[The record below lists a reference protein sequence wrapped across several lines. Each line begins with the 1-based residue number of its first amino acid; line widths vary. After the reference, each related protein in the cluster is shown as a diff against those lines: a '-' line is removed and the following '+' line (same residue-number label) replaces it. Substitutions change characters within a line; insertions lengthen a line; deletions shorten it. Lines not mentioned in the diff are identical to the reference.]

1 MTTYQSPISP
11 GVSWYEASCGPR
23 PRYQPLDGDRSC
35 DVVIIGGGYTGL
47 SAAYHLAQT
56 GADVV
61 LVEAHRLGDGASG
74 RNGGQLSSGQR
85 HSVLWLEERFG
96 YTRAK
101 ALWNLAEEAKA
112 HAVGLIGEHDID
124 CDLTFGHLT
133 ALHKAR
139 YYAGEAATVDALW
152 TRYGYDKITMLVRPA
167 MAAALGS
174 EFYHGGSR
182 DAGAGHL
189 HPMKFLIGLANAAAA
204 AGAHL
209 FEDTAAINIEIGRRP
224 KVKTLSGTL
233 HAGRVLVACNGHIG
247 ALEPET
253 ARHVMPI
260 RSYIAAT
267 EPLADDSGVLPG
279 SECACDSRF
288 VIRYFRK
295 SADNRLLFG
304 GREVYTGGP
313 PENIAPHQ
321 RQQIV
326 EVYPQL
332 MDVAIS
338 HAWGGSVAVTLP
350 RLPFVREVM
359 PNVLSVAG
367 FSGQGVA
374 LAPFAGKLVAEAFN
388 GNRER
393 LKLFEDLA
401 MPAFPGG
408 ALLRQ
413 PLLTLAMAFYA
424 LRDRI

>member
-1 MTTYQSPISP
+1 MTPYQSPISP
-11 GVSWYEASCGPR
+11 GVSWYEASCGAR
-23 PRYQPLDGDRSC
+23 PRHGSLDGDTSC
-35 DVVIIGGGYTGL
+35 DVAIVGGGFTGL
-47 SAAYHLAQT
+47 SAAYHLAQS
-56 GADVV
+56 GAYVV
-61 LVEAHRLGDGASG
+61 LLEAHRLGDGASG

-85 HSVLWLEERFG
+85 QSVHWLEKRYG
-96 YTRAK
+96 LTRAR
-101 ALWNLAEEAKA
+101 ALWDLAEEAKA
-112 HAVGLIGEHDID
+112 HAVGLIKEHGID

-139 YYAGEAATVDALW
+139 YYDGERANVDALW
-152 TRYGYDKITMLVRPA
+152 KRYGYDKITMLVRPA

-174 EFYHGGSR
+174 DFYYGGSR

-189 HPMKFLIGLANAAAA
+189 HPMKFLIGLAKAAKA
-204 AGAHL
+204 AGAKL
-209 FEDTAAINIEIGRRP
+209 FEDTAAINIEPGRRP
-224 KVKTLSGTL
+224 KVRTLSGTV
-233 HAGRVLVACNGHIG
+233 HADRVLIACNGHIG

-267 EPLADDSGVLPG
+267 EPLADDTYVLPG

-304 GREVYTGGP
+304 GREVYTGGLP
-313 PENIAPHQ
+313 KNIAPHQ
-321 RQQIV
+321 RQQIG
-326 EVYPQL
+326 EIYPQL
-332 MDVAIS
+332 KDVAIS
-338 HAWGGSVAVTLP
+338 HAWGGSVAVTAP

-359 PNVLSVAG
+359 PDVVSIAG

-374 LAPFAGKLVAEAFN
+374 LAPFAGKLVAEAFS

-393 LKLFEDLA
+393 LRLFEDLA

-408 ALLRQ
+408 TFFRQ

>member
-1 MTTYQSPISP
+1 
-11 GVSWYEASCGPR
+11 VA
-23 PRYQPLDGDRSC
+23 
-35 DVVIIGGGYTGL
+35 IIGGGYTGL
-47 SAAYHLAQT
+47 SAAYHLAKA
-56 GADVV
+56 GAAVV

-85 HSVLWLEERFG
+85 QSVLWLEKRLG
-96 YTRAK
+96 YTRAR
-101 ALWNLAEEAKA
+101 ALWKLAEEAKA
-112 HAVGLIGEHDID
+112 HAVGLINEHNID

-133 ALHKAR
+133 ALHRPR
-139 YYAGEAATVDALW
+139 YYAAEAAIVDALW

-174 EFYHGGSR
+174 DYYHGGSR
-182 DAGAGHL
+182 DVGAGHL
-189 HPMKFLIGLANAAAA
+189 HPMKFLIGLAKAATA

-209 FEDTAAINIEIGRRP
+209 FEDTAAIDIDLGRRP
-224 KVKTLSGTL
+224 KVRTLSGTV
-233 HAGRVLVACNGHIG
+233 HAGRVLIACNAHIG
-247 ALEPET
+247 GLEPET

-267 EPLADDSGVLPG
+267 EPLADDAGVLPG
-279 SECACDSRF
+279 GECARDSRF
-288 VIRYFRK
+288 VIRYFHK

-313 PENIAPHQ
+313 PKTIAPHQ
-321 RQQIV
+321 RRQIG

-332 MDVAIS
+332 KDIAIT

-359 PNVLSVAG
+359 PDVLSVAG

-374 LAPFAGKLVAEAFN
+374 LAPFAGKLVAEALN
-388 GNRER
+388 GDRER

-401 MPAFPGG
+401 IPAFAGG
-408 ALLRQ
+408 TFLRQ
-413 PLLTLAMAFYA
+413 PLLVLAMAFHA
-424 LRDRI
+424 MRDRI

>member
-1 MTTYQSPISP
+1 MAI
-11 GVSWYEASCGPR
+11 V
-23 PRYQPLDGDRSC
+23 
-35 DVVIIGGGYTGL
+35 GGGYTGL
-47 SAAYHLAQT
+47 SAAYHLARA

-85 HSVLWLEERFG
+85 RSVLWLEERFG
-96 YTRAK
+96 FARAK

-112 HAVGLIGEHDID
+112 HAVGLIEEHGID

-133 ALHKAR
+133 ALHKTR
-139 YYAGEAATVDALW
+139 YYAAEAAIVDALW
-152 TRYGYDKITMLVRPA
+152 TRYNYDKITMLVRPA

-174 EFYHGGSR
+174 DFYHGGSR

-189 HPMKFLIGLANAAAA
+189 NPMKFLIGMANAAAA
-204 AGAHL
+204 AGAYL
-209 FEDTAAINIEIGRRP
+209 FEDTQATKIEVSRRP
-224 KVKTLSGTL
+224 KVRTSTGTL
-233 HAGRVLVACNGHIG
+233 HAGRVLIACNAHIG
-247 ALEPET
+247 ALEPVT
-253 ARHVMPI
+253 ARHAMPI

-267 EPLADDSGVLPG
+267 EPLADDTGVLPG
-279 SECACDSRF
+279 GECVADSRF
-288 VIRYFRK
+288 VVRYFRK

-313 PENIAPHQ
+313 PKTIAPHQ
-321 RQQIV
+321 RRRIG

-332 MDVAIS
+332 KDVAIS

-374 LAPFAGKLVAEAFN
+374 LAPFAGKLVAEAF
-388 GNRER
+388 GGSRER
-393 LKLFEDLA
+393 LKLFEDFA
-401 MPAFPGG
+401 IPAFAGG

-413 PLLTLAMAFYA
+413 PLLSLAMAFYA

>member
-1 MTTYQSPISP
+1 MTAYQSPISP
-11 GVSWYEASCGPR
+11 GISWYEASCGHR

-35 DVVIIGGGYTGL
+35 DVAIIGGGYTGL
-47 SAAYHLAQT
+47 SAAYHLART
-56 GADVV
+56 GAEVV
-61 LVEAHRLGDGASG
+61 LLESHRLGDGASG
-74 RNGGQLSSGQR
+74 RNGGHLSSGQR
-85 HSVLWLEERFG
+85 RSVLWLEERFG
-96 YTRAK
+96 FTRAK
-101 ALWNLAEEAKA
+101 ALWDLGEEAKA
-112 HAVGLIGEHDID
+112 HAVGLIEEHGID

-139 YYAGEAATVDALW
+139 YYAAEAAIVDALW
-152 TRYGYDKITMLVRPA
+152 TRYDYDKVAMVVRPA

-174 EFYHGGSR
+174 DFYYGGSR
-182 DAGAGHL
+182 DSGGAHL
-189 HPMKFLIGLANAAAA
+189 HPMKFLIGLANAAVA
-204 AGAHL
+204 AGAHV
-209 FEDTAAINIEIGRRP
+209 FEDTAAITIEAGRRP
-224 KVKTLSGTL
+224 KVRTLSGTA
-233 HAGRVLVACNGHIG
+233 HAGRVLIACNGHIG
-247 ALEPET
+247 ALEPVT

-267 EPLADDSGVLPG
+267 EPLADDTVVLPG
-279 SECACDSRF
+279 GECVGDSRF

-313 PENIAPHQ
+313 PKNIAPHQ
-321 RQQIV
+321 RQQIG

-332 MDVAIS
+332 KDVAIS
-338 HAWGGSVAVTLP
+338 HAWGGSVAITLP

-359 PNVLSVAG
+359 PNVLSIAG

-388 GNRER
+388 GDRER

-401 MPAFPGG
+401 MPGFPGG

>member
-1 MTTYQSPISP
+1 MTSYQSPISP
-11 GVSWYEASCGPR
+11 GVSWYETSCGPR

-35 DVVIIGGGYTGL
+35 DVAIIGGGYTGL
-47 SAAYHLAQT
+47 SAAYHLARD
-56 GADVV
+56 GAEVV
-61 LVEAHRLGDGASG
+61 LLEANRLGDGASG

-85 HSVLWLEERFG
+85 QSVLWLEERFG
-96 YTRAK
+96 FTRAK
-101 ALWNLAEEAKA
+101 ALWDLGEEAKA
-112 HAVGLIGEHDID
+112 HAVGLIEEHGID

-133 ALHKAR
+133 VLHKPR
-139 YYAGEAATVDALW
+139 YYEPEAAIVDALW
-152 TRYGYDKITMLVRPA
+152 KRYDYDKVGMLVRPA
-167 MAAALGS
+167 MATALGS
-174 EFYHGGSR
+174 DFYHGGSR
-182 DAGAGHL
+182 DSGAGHL
-189 HPMKFLIGLANAAAA
+189 HPMKFLIGLAKAATA

-209 FEDTAAINIEIGRRP
+209 FEETEVINIEAGRRQ
-224 KVKTLSGTL
+224 KVRTFAGTA
-233 HAGRVLVACNGHIG
+233 HADQVLIACNGHIG
-247 ALEPET
+247 ALEPVT

-267 EPLADDSGVLPG
+267 EPLADEAGVLPG
-279 SECACDSRF
+279 GECVGDSRF

-313 PENIAPHQ
+313 PKNIAPHQ
-321 RQQIV
+321 QRQIG

-332 MDVAIS
+332 KDIAVS
-338 HAWGGSVAVTLP
+338 HAWGGSVAVTLS

-359 PNVLSVAG
+359 PKVLSVAG

-374 LAPFAGKLVAEAFN
+374 LAPFAGKLVAEAFS

-401 MPAFPGG
+401 VPAFAGG
-408 ALLRQ
+408 TFLRQ

>member
-11 GVSWYEASCGPR
+11 GISWYEASCGPR

-35 DVVIIGGGYTGL
+35 NVAIVGGGYAGL
-47 SAAYHLAQT
+47 SAAYHLAQS

-74 RNGGQLSSGQR
+74 RNGGQLSTGQR
-85 HSVLWLEERFG
+85 QSVLWLEERLG
-96 YTRAK
+96 LARAR
-101 ALWNLAEEAKA
+101 ALWDLAEEAKA
-112 HAVGLIGEHDID
+112 HAVGLIGEHGID

-133 ALHKAR
+133 VLHKTR
-139 YYAGEAATVDALW
+139 YFAAEAECVDALW
-152 TRYGYDKITMLVRPA
+152 SRYNYDKIAMLVRPA

-174 EFYHGGSR
+174 NFYYGGSR

-189 HPMKFLIGLANAAAA
+189 HPMKFLIGLADAAKT

-209 FEDTAAINIEIGRRP
+209 YEETAAISIEAGRRP
-224 KVKTLSGTL
+224 RVRTFSGTI
-233 HAGRVLVACNGHIG
+233 HADRVLIACNGHVG
-247 ALEPET
+247 GLEPET

-267 EPLADDSGVLPG
+267 EPLADDTGVLPG
-279 SECACDSRF
+279 AESACDSRF

-304 GREVYTGGP
+304 GREVYTGGRAK
-313 PENIAPHQ
+313 NIAPHQ
-321 RQQIV
+321 RRQIG
-326 EVYPQL
+326 EIFPQL
-332 MDVAIS
+332 RNAAIS
-338 HAWGGSVAVTLP
+338 HAWGGSVAVTVP

-359 PNVLSVAG
+359 PDVISVAG

-374 LAPFAGKLVAEAFN
+374 LAPFAGKLVAEAFA
-388 GNRER
+388 GDRER
-393 LKLFEDLA
+393 LRLFEDLA

>member
-35 DVVIIGGGYTGL
+35 DVAIIGGGYTGL
-47 SAAYHLAQT
+47 SAAYHLARA
-56 GADVV
+56 GAKAV

-74 RNGGQLSSGQR
+74 RNGGQFSSGQR
-85 HSVLWLEERFG
+85 QSVLWLEERFG
-96 YTRAK
+96 FARAK
-101 ALWNLAEEAKA
+101 ALWDLGEEAKA
-112 HAVGLIGEHDID
+112 HAIGLIKEHDID
-124 CDLTFGHLT
+124 CDLTYGHLT
-133 ALHKAR
+133 ALHR
-139 YYAGEAATVDALW
+139 PRLYAGEAEIVDALW
-152 TRYGYDKITMLVRPA
+152 KRYNYDKVAMLVRPA

-174 EFYHGGSR
+174 DFYHGGSR

-189 HPMKFLIGLANAAAA
+189 HPMKFLIGLAKAAA
-204 AGAHL
+204 AGAQL
-209 FEDTAAINIEIGRRP
+209 CEDTEAINIETGQRP
-224 KVKTLSGTL
+224 KVRTYSGTL
-233 HAGRVLVACNGHIG
+233 HADRVLIACNGHIG

-260 RSYIAAT
+260 RSYIAAS
-267 EPLADDSGVLPG
+267 EPLADDAGVLPG
-279 SECACDSRF
+279 GECVGDSRF

-313 PENIAPHQ
+313 PKNIAPHQ
-321 RQQIV
+321 RQQID

-332 MDVAIS
+332 KDIAIS

-359 PNVLSVAG
+359 PKVLSVGG

-374 LAPFAGKLVAEAFN
+374 LAPYAGKLVAEAFS
-388 GNRER
+388 GDRER
-393 LKLFEDLA
+393 LKLFEDIA
-401 MPAFPGG
+401 MPAFAGG
-408 ALLRQ
+408 AHLRQ
-413 PLLTLAMAFYA
+413 PLLTLIMAYYA